1 MCGTCVGSWLGYI
14 VAELRAASR
23 YIEAEAGEGVG
34 VMVDSSEEPLGSSG
48 ERLDFSGDSGDR
60 SMELS
65 DEQGRTYRAGV
76 DDCAPKLRTVSA
88 MRHWSVALGT
98 DGVVGE
104 DLVIGTG
111 CTSETYGTMVVQV
124 GGTSG
129 TYRTMVV
136 QVGGTSGTYRTMVV
150 QVGGTSETYGTMAVQ
165 VGGRPTAVGAW

>member
-14 VAELRAASR
+14 EAELRAASR

-34 VMVDSSEEPLGSSG
+34 GMVDSSEEPLGSSG

-65 DEQGRTYRAGV
+65 DEQGRTYRPGV

-98 DGVVGE
+98 DGVVGA

-136 QVGGTSGTYRTMVV
+136 QVGGTS
-150 QVGGTSETYGTMAVQ
+150 ETYGTMVVQ